1 MKRFMVLAVVVFA
14 VFGMV
19 CSAGAADFSGKWTN
33 TKLSI
38 VELDGSVS
46 QEMDFDSLAD
56 SDDELGYAEIRDGK
70 AFVQFTGDDE
80 IMEFTVRESGD
91 KLVAELTEDLKEEGF
106 TSVEFYFE
114 DGWLVLSMALTIED
128 ESGFIVNYY
137 RRPK

>member
-1 MKRFMVLAVVVFA
+1 MKRFMVLAVVALA

-46 QEMDFDSLAD
+46 EEMYFDSIAD

-70 AFVQFTGDDE
+70 AFVQFTGDDG
-80 IMEFTVRESGD
+80 ILEFTVRESGD
-91 KLVAELTEDLKEEGF
+91 KLVVELTEDLKEEGF
-106 TSVEFYFE
+106 TTIEFYFE
-114 DGWLVLSMALTIED
+114 GGRLVLSMAITIGD
-128 ESGFIVNYY
+128 EGGFLVTYY